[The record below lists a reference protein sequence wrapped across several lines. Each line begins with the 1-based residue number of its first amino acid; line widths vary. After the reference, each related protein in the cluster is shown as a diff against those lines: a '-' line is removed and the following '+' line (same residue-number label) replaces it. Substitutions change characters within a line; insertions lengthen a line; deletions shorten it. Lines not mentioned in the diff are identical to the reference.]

1 MIAEPLGPCAKLG
14 CNKPAVLASPSGNPK
29 SVYCKQHG
37 HCGRANKDGLETC
50 GTSVES
56 FVKHPRLGIYVC
68 PCVVAFDTFYDKH
81 QKAMRK
87 QGKP

>member
-1 MIAEPLGPCAKLG
+1 VIQEQLFDIPVQTPVTQSTSKLPPSPPNPAMIAEPLGPCAKLG

-50 GTSVES
+50 GTRV
-56 FVKHPRLGIYVC
+56 
-68 PCVVAFDTFYDKH
+68 
-81 QKAMRK
+81 
-87 QGKP
+87 